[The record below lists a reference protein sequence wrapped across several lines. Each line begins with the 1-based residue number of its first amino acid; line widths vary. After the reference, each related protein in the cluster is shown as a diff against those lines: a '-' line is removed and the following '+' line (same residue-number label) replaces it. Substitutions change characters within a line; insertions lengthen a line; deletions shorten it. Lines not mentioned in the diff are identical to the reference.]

1 VNADVIDVL
10 LTWLVNRDREPLRSG
25 TTRATK
31 PGTKN
36 FPYFATPN
44 TELQSVTDRIDLDA
58 APDKVWALIGDF
70 GGAGTH

>member
-1 VNADVIDVL
+1 MNPCAG
-10 LTWLVNRDREPLRSG
+10 G

-44 TELQSVTDRIDLDA
+44 TELQSVADSIDLNA

-70 GGAGTH
+70 GGAAGTH